1 MKSPDLTNIE
11 SLPSSDDSLAGAT
24 ANVFGGFTEEQVRS
38 GVVAPWKEDYSDSP
52 VMLGGITNEGAC
64 GRPQGWER

>member
-1 MKSPDLTNIE
+1 MKSLNLNTIE
-11 SLPSSDDSLAGAT
+11 SLPASADSLAGAT

-38 GVVAPWKEDYSDSP
+38 GVVTPTKEVADPDA
-52 VMLGGITNEGAC
+52 LGGITDEGAC